1 MEHEKT
7 TPERRLLARAAQK
20 RRPASGTLELSPL
33 CNLNCD
39 MCYVRLTPAELAAQ
53 GRLRT
58 AEEWLLLAGQME
70 RAGVLFLLLTGG
82 EPLLYPG
89 FRQLYARLKRMG
101 FILAVNTNG
110 TMIDEEWADFFA
122 AQKPRRVNI
131 TLYGADSGAYARLC
145 HAPDGFDRTMRGIRL
160 LRERGIDVRVG
171 ASVTRENRADVGKIA
186 EIAREYGAA
195 LNVDPYMTPAVRERT
210 RPFEEQ
216 ARLIPEEAAQVRV
229 ESMRR
234 EMGEAQFKMW
244 AGTMVRALKEGLLD
258 RSEDMNCLAGRCSF
272 AVNWQ
277 GQMRPCVMLE
287 QPSVPVFDVG
297 FEEAWRTVVQGV
309 GEIRINAKCMS
320 CVLRPLCHTC
330 AASAYWETGDCGG
343 VPEYLCR
350 YAEETVRLL
359 EKGI

>member
-39 MCYVRLTPAELAAQ
+39 MCYVRLSRAEMEAQ

-58 AEEWLLLAGQME
+58 AEEWISLAEQME

-89 FRQLYARLKRMG
+89 FRELYAKLKRMG

-110 TMIDEEWADFFA
+110 TMIDEDWADYFA
-122 AQKPRRVNI
+122 AKKPRCVNI
-131 TLYGADSGAYARLC
+131 TLYGADGAAYERLC
-145 HAPDGFDRTMRGIRL
+145 HAPDGFERTMRGIRL

-171 ASVTRENRADVGKIA
+171 ASVTRENRADVGRIA

-195 LNVDPYMTPAVRERT
+195 LNIDPYMTPAVRERT
-210 RPFEEQ
+210 KPFDEQ
-216 ARLIPEEAAQVRV
+216 ARLAPEEAARVRV

-234 EMGEAQFKMW
+234 ELGETQFRLYADAIVYAVKQD
-244 AGTMVRALKEGLLD
+244 VLPK
-258 RSEDMNCLAGRCSF
+258 SEDMSCQAGRCSF

-277 GQMRPCVMLE
+277 GQMRPCVMLQ

-297 FEEAWRTVVQGV
+297 FEEAWRTVSQGV
-309 GEIRINAKCMS
+309 EAIRISPKCVS
-320 CVLRPLCHTC
+320 CAMRPLCHTC

-350 YAEETVRLL
+350 YAEETARLL
-359 EKGI
+359 EEEK